1 MSDNGWT
8 DVYTGNEDAVK
19 DAARGLAHAD
29 ALRRKARKLMRT
41 IDRAQK
47 HALDSKEPYG
57 SNAGSHRQEEGA

>member
-1 MSDNGWT
+1 MSDDGWT
-8 DVYTGNEDAVK
+8 DVYTGHEDAVK
-19 DAARGLAHAD
+19 DAARGLARAD

-57 SNAGSHRQEEGA
+57 LNAESEALT